1 VAQWSSDIADRV
13 VATTFHNLGFSWG
26 ATIPGDTDDQGVW
39 DTEVPRQMAQL
50 ADNLPDSDR
59 FDAVVIDEGQDFG
72 ATWWP
77 VVFAAFRDRE
87 AGKLAVFS
95 DSAQQIFG
103 REGAAHLDLPPIL
116 VSTNIRNSGPI
127 AETVNKL
134 LPTSLRV
141 KGGWGPEVRFVPCP
155 TEDAIETADNE
166 TEALLTEGWLHSD
179 IALLT
184 THHRHPVHVELL
196 EHRGRDG
203 YWDSLWDDEQFFY
216 CTVAGFKGLE
226 RPAIVLAINGFRDP
240 SVARE
245 VLTVGL
251 SRARD
256 LLVVCGDLDEIRS
269 AGNKELA
276 KRLERAVSTEA

>member
-1 VAQWSSDIADRV
+1 M
-13 VATTFHNLGFSWG
+13 G
-26 ATIPGDTDDQGVW
+26 AYQEP
-39 DTEVPRQMAQL
+39 A
-50 ADNLPDSDR
+50 
-59 FDAVVIDEGQDFG
+59 
-72 ATWWP
+72 
-77 VVFAAFRDRE
+77 

-95 DSAQQIFG
+95 DAAQQVFG
-103 REGAAHLDLPPIL
+103 RDGADELGLPVLTLDEN
-116 VSTNIRNSGPI
+116 VRNSGPI
-127 AETVNKL
+127 AETINTMLPSKL
-134 LPTSLRV
+134 KPQ
-141 KGGWGPEVRFVPCP
+141 GGYGPAVRFVECV
-155 TEDAIETADNE
+155 TDDAVSTADDQ
-166 TEALLTEGWLHSD
+166 ADLLIEEGWTHPD